1 MINWVFGGWLVSCYV
16 IEISLPVLNMFEI
29 HNNEL
34 NFGQKINQHIVC
46 IKVREMCVFVVFLKW
61 VYSVSILYILYCWRH
76 TSHSIRAI
84 KHREKM
90 RYVAWCWILQKRT
103 QVSQKMILTK
113 FHAFRSMLEITT
125 KNIRNPVLL
134 VK

>member
-1 MINWVFGGWLVSCYV
+1 MI
-16 IEISLPVLNMFEI
+16 EI

-34 NFGQKINQHIVC
+34 NFGQKINQHTVC
-46 IKVREMCVFVVFLKW
+46 IKVTEMCVFVVFLKW
-61 VYSVSILYILYCWRH
+61 VYQYYIYFVAEDIHLIAYVQNN
-76 TSHSIRAI
+76 IE
-84 KHREKM
+84 KKM

-134 VK
+134 VKLKLHIQRQTIE